1 MLWVTIWPCVCMNT
15 AFSVSLEIYC
25 KLLTGL
31 KFWKISPSFFNRGW
45 TEAHFHWS
53 ANIPFCSERLMILV
67 KTGSRVSIQAT
78 RRGVGIGSSAH
89 DFLGMASINFRT
101 SCSVSRVKLVI
112 GSIEDTSGCES
123 VLLGDTSADTS
134 SSLPWMVTIFWVK
147 NSPNLLARVAL
158 SLKGRYW
165 ITRLLP
171 TRFQYLRKYLQHTI

>member
-1 MLWVTIWPCVCMNT
+1 MNT

-31 KFWKISPSFFNRGW
+31 KFWKIGSSPSFFNRGW